1 MGGEDVVQKNAVLR
15 GLGVAAFWLLLWQA
29 LSMVFHSALI
39 LPSPVDTAKSLV
51 RLAGQ
56 GVFWTSSLLSLL
68 RIGAGY
74 VAAVLLGTALGALT
88 AFSPFADTLLR
99 PLRGIMKATPV
110 ASFILLVLLWLR
122 TGAVP
127 AFTSFVMVLPLV
139 WADVQE
145 GIRATDAR
153 LIEMASLFRFGRKKT
168 LLRVYLPSITPHLL
182 AACATG
188 LGFAWKAGVAAEVL
202 ARTAGSIG
210 KNLIESKNYLET
222 PDMFAWTTVVIA
234 LSMLF
239 ERVFVRLLARI
250 RGGKGGAL

>member
-1 MGGEDVVQKNAVLR
+1 MHRNAVLR
-15 GLGVAAFWLLLWQA
+15 GLGVAAFWLLIWQV
-29 LSMVFHSALI
+29 LSLAANSVLI

-56 GVFWTSSLLSLL
+56 SAFWVSSLLSLL

-74 VAAVLLGTALGALT
+74 VAAVLLGTVLGTLT

-99 PLRGIMKATPV
+99 PIRGIMKATPV

-122 TGAVP
+122 TGIVP

-139 WADVQE
+139 WANVQE
-145 GIRATDAR
+145 GVLATDER
-153 LIEMASLFRFGRKKT
+153 LTEMASLFQFGRKKT
-168 LLRVYLPSITPHLL
+168 LMRVYLPSIMPHLL

-202 ARTAGSIG
+202 ARTADSIG
-210 KNLIESKNYLET
+210 KNLVESKSYLET
-222 PDMFAWTTVVIA
+222 PDMFAWTAVVIA

-239 ERVFVRLLARI
+239 ERVFVCLLARI
-250 RGGKGGAL
+250 RGGKGVTL

>member
-1 MGGEDVVQKNAVLR
+1 MQKNTALR
-15 GLGVAAFWLLLWQA
+15 GLGVAVFWLMVWQA
-29 LSMVFHSALI
+29 LSVAVQSALI
-39 LPSPVDTAKSLV
+39 LPSPTDTAKSLV

-56 GVFWTSSLLSLL
+56 SAFWTSSLLSLL

-74 VAAVLLGTALGALT
+74 VAAVLMGIALGALT

-122 TGAVP
+122 TGVVP
-127 AFTSFVMVLPLV
+127 AFTSFVMVLPLI
-139 WADVQE
+139 WANVQE
-145 GIRATDAR
+145 GIRATDTR

-168 LLRVYLPSITPHLL
+168 LYRVYLPSIMPHLL

-202 ARTAGSIG
+202 ARTANSIG
-210 KNLIESKNYLET
+210 KNLVESKSYLET
-222 PDMFAWTTVVIA
+222 PDMFAWTAVIIA
-234 LSMLF
+234 LSMLV
-239 ERVFVRLLARI
+239 ERVFVRLLAHI

>member
-1 MGGEDVVQKNAVLR
+1 MHKNAVVR
-15 GLGVAAFWLLLWQA
+15 GIGVAVFWLLVWQA
-29 LSMVFHSALI
+29 LSVAVQSALI
-39 LPSPVDTAKSLV
+39 LPSPVDTAMSLA

-56 GVFWTSSLLSLL
+56 GAFWISSLLSLL

-74 VAAVLLGTALGALT
+74 VAAVLLGTAFGALT

-99 PLRGIMKATPV
+99 PIRGIMKATPV

-122 TGAVP
+122 TGVVP

-139 WADVQE
+139 WANVQE
-145 GIRATDAR
+145 GVLATDTR
-153 LIEMASLFRFGRKKT
+153 LIEMASLFQFGRKKT
-168 LLRVYLPSITPHLL
+168 LLRVYLPSIMPHLL

-202 ARTAGSIG
+202 ARTANSIG
-210 KNLIESKNYLET
+210 KNLVESKSYLET
-222 PDMFAWTTVVIA
+222 PDMFAWTAVVIA

>member
-1 MGGEDVVQKNAVLR
+1 MHRNAVLR
-15 GLGVAAFWLLLWQA
+15 GLGVAAFWLLIWQV
-29 LSMVFHSALI
+29 LSLAANSALI

-56 GVFWTSSLLSLL
+56 SAFWVSSLLSLL

-74 VAAVLLGTALGALT
+74 VAAVLLGTVLGTLT

-99 PLRGIMKATPV
+99 PIRGIMKATPV

-122 TGAVP
+122 TGIVP

-139 WADVQE
+139 WANVQE
-145 GIRATDAR
+145 GVLATDER
-153 LIEMASLFRFGRKKT
+153 LTEMASLFQFGRKKT
-168 LLRVYLPSITPHLL
+168 LMRVYLPSIMPHLL

-202 ARTAGSIG
+202 ARTADSIG
-210 KNLIESKNYLET
+210 KNLVESKSYLET
-222 PDMFAWTTVVIA
+222 PDMFAWTAVVIA

-239 ERVFVRLLARI
+239 ERVFVCLLARI
-250 RGGKGGAL
+250 RGGKGVTL